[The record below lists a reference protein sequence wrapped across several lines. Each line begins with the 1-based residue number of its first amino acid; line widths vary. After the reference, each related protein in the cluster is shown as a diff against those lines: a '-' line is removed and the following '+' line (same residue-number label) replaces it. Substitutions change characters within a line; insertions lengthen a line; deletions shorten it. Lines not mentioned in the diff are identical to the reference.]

1 MSIDTEHPNTPHL
14 RPRSRPGRMA
24 AGHAI
29 LIVTLALLIGLLLN
43 ATDILA
49 TAERQEAGWQRS
61 VGVALMKPI
70 ATISDVLFLDAPR
83 NAIDSALGRT
93 EAVTEP
99 PTTTVTT
106 VAAPVATTTTLPGR
120 RVVSAADPL
129 RLFVGGDS
137 MVGQFGPMLEQRA
150 ERSGVVEAE
159 VIYEFES
166 GITRPDFIDWPALL
180 REVAA
185 EQDPEL
191 IVLFF
196 GGNDAQDIRV
206 DGTWVP
212 FGTDEWITEYS
223 ARVGGLMDEL
233 EADGREVYWM
243 GMPIVSSDTFR
254 ERVVILNQ
262 VYESE
267 AADHERVHYVESW
280 STFIGPD
287 GEYSEYLPND
297 EGVVLDMRLNDG
309 IHLTTDG
316 AIRLAEVVYAV
327 MAEDWALPTESDG

>member
-1 MSIDTEHPNTPHL
+1 MSIDTKHNTPGPRT
-14 RPRSRPGRMA
+14 RPPRPGRMA

-29 LIVTLALLIGLLLN
+29 LVVTLALLVGLVLN
-43 ATDILA
+43 ASDILA

-61 VGVALMKPI
+61 VGVTLMKPI
-70 ATISDVLFLDAPR
+70 ATMSDVLFLDAPR
-83 NAIDSALGRT
+83 TAIDAALGRT
-93 EAVTEP
+93 EDVAEP
-99 PTTTVTT
+99 ATTTVTT
-106 VAAPVATTTTLPGR
+106 VASPSTTTTTLPGR
-120 RVVSAADPL
+120 RVVSDADPL

-180 REVAA
+180 REVRSD
-185 EQDPEL
+185 QDPEVL
-191 IVLFF
+191 VLFF

-212 FGTDEWITEYS
+212 FGTDEWIAEYS
-223 ARVGGLMDEL
+223 ARVGGLMAEL
-233 EADGREVYWM
+233 ESDGREVYWM
-243 GMPIVSSDTFR
+243 GMPIVSSESFR

-262 VYESE
+262 VYETE

-280 STFIGPD
+280 STFTGPD

-316 AIRLAEVVYAV
+316 AIRLAEVVYGV
-327 MAEDWALPTESDG
+327 IAEDWALPIE

>member
-1 MSIDTEHPNTPHL
+1 MSIDTEHPTQSNP
-14 RPRSRPGRMA
+14 RPRPRPGRMA

-29 LIVTLALLIGLLLN
+29 LVVALALGVGLLLN
-43 ATDILA
+43 ASDILA

-70 ATISDVLFLDAPR
+70 ATVSDVLFLDAPR
-83 NAIDSALGRT
+83 AAIDSALGRT
-93 EAVTEP
+93 ESEP
-99 PTTTVTT
+99 EAPPTTVTT
-106 VAAPVATTTTLPGR
+106 LPAPVATTTTLPGR
-120 RVVSAADPL
+120 REVNAAEPL
-129 RLFVGGDS
+129 RVFVGGDS

-180 REVAA
+180 REVRE
-185 EQDPEL
+185 EQDPEVM
-191 IVLFF
+191 VLFF

-212 FGTDEWITEYS
+212 FGTDEWIAEYS
-223 ARVGGLMDEL
+223 ARVGGLMAEL

-262 VYESE
+262 VYETQ
-267 AADHERVHYVESW
+267 AAEHERVHYVESW
-280 STFIGPD
+280 STFTGPD

-316 AIRLAEVVYAV
+316 GIRLAEVVYNV
-327 MAEDWALPTESDG
+327 IAEDWALPSE